1 MPRLL
6 LDTHAFLWFVT
17 EYPKLSA
24 AAQRMIAAG
33 SNEPLLSA
41 ACVWEIVIKVSIGRL
56 LIPGPLDSFIPEQ
69 LSTNRIALLPIE
81 LKHLLEIARL
91 PLHHRDPF
99 DRLVIAQAVVE
110 GIPIVSADPAFDQYP
125 IERIW

>member
-17 EYPKLSA
+17 EDPKLSA

-56 LIPGPLDSFIPEQ
+56 PIPGPLDSFIPEQ

-99 DRLVIAQAVVE
+99 DRLLIAQAVVE
-110 GIPIVSADPAFDQYP
+110 GIPIVSADPAFDRYP

>member
-1 MPRLL
+1 MVR
-6 LDTHAFLWFVT
+6 F
-17 EYPKLSA
+17 
-24 AAQRMIAAG
+24 
-33 SNEPLLSA
+33 
-41 ACVWEIVIKVSIGRL
+41 
-56 LIPGPLDSFIPEQ
+56 DSFIPEQ
-69 LSTNRIALLPIE
+69 LSTNRIVLLPIE

-99 DRLVIAQAVVE
+99 DRLLIAQAVVE